1 MCFNARFLLKMA
13 LKRAQ
18 HNHSKDA
25 AYWESLL
32 IQWDEWFLVSGFAHP
47 RVVVYSNLEPFE
59 PEQHTWGL
67 VPGWAKTKESIWNNT
82 LNAKSET
89 MFEKPAFR
97 KAAETQRCIIPA
109 AGFYEYHHFRNKAY
123 PFYIYPKAQ
132 DQPFY
137 FAGLWDEWVNRDNG
151 EKLKTFS
158 IVTTRANGLMAHI
171 HNKPQY
177 DDKPRMPVILPEA
190 LTDEYLKPLSRKQVE
205 ELCEPYPETLME
217 AHTVRSISGKNSP
230 GNVPGANDRFE
241 YSELEFGGKDDQ
253 LKLF

>member
-25 AYWESLL
+25 AYWEGLL
-32 IQWDEWFLVSGFAHP
+32 RQWDEWFLVSGFAHP
-47 RVVVYSNLEPFE
+47 KVVLYNNLEPFD
-59 PEQHTWGL
+59 PVPYNWGI

-109 AGFYEYHHFRNKAY
+109 AGFYEFHHFRNKAY

-132 DQPFY
+132 EQTFY
-137 FAGLWDEWVNRDNG
+137 FAGLWDEWVNPVTG
-151 EKLKTFS
+151 EILKTFS
-158 IVTTRANGLMAHI
+158 IVTTRANRMMAQI
-171 HNKPQY
+171 HNQPQSGEG
-177 DDKPRMPVILPEA
+177 PRMPVILPET
-190 LTDEYLKPLSRKQVE
+190 LTDEYLKPLSRKQVL

-230 GNVPGANDRFE
+230 GNVPEANEKFE
-241 YSELEFGGKDDQ
+241 YPELSFGGQEEQ